1 MKWKSFFSALG
12 QQAIFTVVNQ
22 VLTSSLPPITHPEL
36 IESGLK
42 HDSGPTPVDTSNP
55 APLAPTN
62 PQNVPLRQ

>member
-22 VLTSSLPPITHPEL
+22 VLTSSLPPIVHPEL
-36 IESGLK
+36 IQNGLK
-42 HDSGPTPVDTSNP
+42 QDLGPTPVVT
-55 APLAPTN
+55 PLLVPSAPTD

>member
-22 VLTSSLPPITHPEL
+22 VLTSSLPPIVHPEL
-36 IESGLK
+36 IEGGLK
-42 HDSGPTPVDTSNP
+42 QPTRATTVDSPFVVPP
-55 APLAPTN
+55 APTD